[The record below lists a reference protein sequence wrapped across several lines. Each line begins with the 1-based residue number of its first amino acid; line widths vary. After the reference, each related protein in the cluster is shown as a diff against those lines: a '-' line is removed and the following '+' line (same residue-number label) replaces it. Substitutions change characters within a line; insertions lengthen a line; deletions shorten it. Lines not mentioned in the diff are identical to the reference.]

1 MDYTIREAGDAD
13 RGPVVDIFNHFVR
26 HTFAAYPDREVPT
39 GFFDTLRTLSSGF
52 PFLVI
57 VAEQAVIGFGLV
69 SPYRRDETFK
79 HTGVLT
85 YFIMPEYTHLGLG
98 SALLDRLIQ
107 EAQARGIS
115 NLLANI
121 SSRNEQS
128 LNFHRKH
135 GFRECGRLEGIGVKF
150 DECFDIVWMQKR
162 V

>member
-1 MDYTIREAGDAD
+1 
-13 RGPVVDIFNHFVR
+13 VVAV
-26 HTFAAYPDREVPT
+26 
-39 GFFDTLRTLSSGF
+39 
-52 PFLVI
+52 
-57 VAEQAVIGFGLV
+57 EQRVVGFGLM

-85 YFIMPEYTHLGLG
+85 YFIMPEYTRLGLG
-98 SALLDRLIQ
+98 SALLDRLIR
-107 EAQARGIS
+107 EAQARGIN

-150 DECFDIVWMQKR
+150 DECFDVVWVQKR